1 MIMRSNNQYMLLRW
15 ERCSG
20 VSVSEPRWCSYECCA
35 QYLWWLLFMVLAGN
49 GMTGSPVVAHQMIF
63 WATLA
68 SALRCAMC
76 CVFEGEL
83 SYGEDC
89 HVDRGLAVYK
99 YIVCVHMMWWFK
111 FQTQCTGDLR
121 WIWISSGTHA
131 RNMSILGDDRSLAAS
146 IQQQTLISIF
156 CVVLIS
162 NINLLND
169 HSYTCLRCSLR
180 SDRQRLCDTV
190 YHPGSDCN
198 GSRCPLCSC
207 FDATCFWVSLVWCD
221 SAFCVFLD
229 EPWSWHSM
237 KPRWNNH
244 PARNSST
251 GHMCN
256 GWFTFSC
263 LSFDDWTLNALVRLS
278 PAVTIQENQTAS
290 ASLGDTW
297 ATPGSGEF
305 SDRLNMIRFIEECF
319 FLIWVG
325 CQPTTTS
332 LRNPATSLDRRGRL
346 SYPWFWK
353 QCSLILLYI
362 SNLWP
367 WARLHVMGL
376 HP

>member
-1 MIMRSNNQYMLLRW
+1 MSNMIL
-15 ERCSG
+15 
-20 VSVSEPRWCSYECCA
+20 V
-35 QYLWWLLFMVLAGN
+35 
-49 GMTGSPVVAHQMIF
+49 
-63 WATLA
+63 
-68 SALRCAMC
+68 
-76 CVFEGEL
+76 
-83 SYGEDC
+83 
-89 HVDRGLAVYK
+89 
-99 YIVCVHMMWWFK
+99 
-111 FQTQCTGDLR
+111 
-121 WIWISSGTHA
+121 
-131 RNMSILGDDRSLAAS
+131 
-146 IQQQTLISIF
+146 
-156 CVVLIS
+156 
-162 NINLLND
+162 ND
-169 HSYTCLRCSLR
+169 HSWCCLRCSLR

-221 SAFCVFLD
+221 SGFSVFLD

-278 PAVTIQENQTAS
+278 PAATIQENQTAS

-305 SDRLNMIRFIEECF
+305 SDRLNMIIFIEKCF

-346 SYPWFWK
+346 SYSWFWK
-353 QCSLILLYI
+353 HCSLIYIIYIYILYYIYNNRYRI
-362 SNLWP
+362 SDHELDYMSWDCTPRWWIENVE
-367 WARLHVMGL
+367 ARRVQPTGSDPSMVNRTNAGGRVSVSGAYCCFLCFCFVHWNSCVHAGWFDMYCNWGTT
-376 HP
+376 

>member
-1 MIMRSNNQYMLLRW
+1 M
-15 ERCSG
+15 
-20 VSVSEPRWCSYECCA
+20 
-35 QYLWWLLFMVLAGN
+35 
-49 GMTGSPVVAHQMIF
+49 
-63 WATLA
+63 
-68 SALRCAMC
+68 
-76 CVFEGEL
+76 
-83 SYGEDC
+83 
-89 HVDRGLAVYK
+89 
-99 YIVCVHMMWWFK
+99 
-111 FQTQCTGDLR
+111 
-121 WIWISSGTHA
+121 
-131 RNMSILGDDRSLAAS
+131 
-146 IQQQTLISIF
+146 
-156 CVVLIS
+156 VLIS

-221 SAFCVFLD
+221 SGFSVFLD

-278 PAVTIQENQTAS
+278 PAATIQQNQTAS

-305 SDRLNMIRFIEECF
+305 SDRLNMIIFIEKCF

-346 SYPWFWK
+346 SYPWLWK